1 MLEKEMKFHL
11 KINNWIGQ
19 HTAGTALLIYFIGY
33 MFLGGLITASVAPKY
48 TIYAQLIITIITFL
62 MIIRVSKDYFE
73 KSFVNDTLKGLDKS
87 ILLGVY
93 SFLLAVM
100 GLIFSYLNSLL
111 IQTTTANQ
119 ESIILSS
126 YANPLITG
134 FIIILL
140 LPFIE
145 ELLFKY
151 HLFSNTVFLK
161 KHWIIKTFVIAVIF
175 ATLHCLS
182 EIVNLNPS
190 IIFSF
195 VNYFIFYIITNVIYR
210 KYDNL
215 MFSIIIHCLYNAVSF
230 ILIFN

>member
-1 MLEKEMKFHL
+1 MKFHL

-19 HTAGTALLIYFIGY
+19 HTVGTALLIYFIGY
-33 MFLGGLITASVAPKY
+33 MFLGGLITASVSPKY
-48 TIYAQLIITIITFL
+48 TIYVQLMITIIIFL

-87 ILLGVY
+87 ILLGIY
-93 SFLLAVM
+93 TFLITVM
-100 GLIFSYLNSLL
+100 GLIFSYFNSLFF
-111 IQTTTANQ
+111 QTTTVNQ

-134 FIIILL
+134 FIVILL

-151 HLFSNTVFLK
+151 HLFTKTQILK
-161 KHWIIKTFVIAVIF
+161 KHWLTKTFVIAVIF
-175 ATLHCLS
+175 ATLHCLND
-182 EIVNLNPS
+182 IVNLNPS

-195 VNYFIFYIITNVIYR
+195 INYFIFYVITNFIYR
-210 KYDNL
+210 IYDNL
-215 MFSIIIHCLYNAVSF
+215 MFSVIIHCLYNAVSF

>member
-1 MLEKEMKFHL
+1 MKFHL

-19 HTAGTALLIYFIGY
+19 HTVGTALLIYFIGY
-33 MFLGGLITASVAPKY
+33 MFLGGLITASVSPKY
-48 TIYAQLIITIITFL
+48 TIYVQLMITIIIFL
-62 MIIRVSKDYFE
+62 MIISVSKDYFE

-87 ILLGVY
+87 ILLGIY
-93 SFLLAVM
+93 AFLITVM
-100 GLIFSYLNSLL
+100 GLIFSYFNSLFF
-111 IQTTTANQ
+111 QTTTVNQ

-134 FIIILL
+134 FIVILL

-151 HLFSNTVFLK
+151 HLFTKTKILQ
-161 KHWIIKTFVIAVIF
+161 KHWLIKTSVIAVIF
-175 ATLHCLS
+175 ATLHCLG
-182 EIVNLNPS
+182 EIVDLNPS

-195 VNYFIFYIITNVIYR
+195 ANYFIFYVITNVIYR

>member
-1 MLEKEMKFHL
+1 MKLYL
-11 KINNWIGQ
+11 KINSWINQ
-19 HTAGTALLIYFIGY
+19 HTVGTALLIYFIGY
-33 MFLGGLITASVAPKY
+33 TFLGGLITASVAPKY
-48 TIYAQLIITIITFL
+48 TIYVQLIITIIVFL

-73 KSFVNDTLKGLDKS
+73 KSFVNDALKGIDKS
-87 ILLGVY
+87 ILLGIY
-93 SFLLAVM
+93 TFLIVII
-100 GLIFSYLNSLL
+100 GLIFSYLNNLFV
-111 IQTTTANQ
+111 QTTTLNQ

-126 YANPLITG
+126 YTNPLITG
-134 FIIILL
+134 FIVILL

-151 HLFSNTVFLK
+151 HLFTKTKILQ
-161 KHWIIKTFVIAVIF
+161 KHWLTKTFVIAVIF

-195 VNYFIFYIITNVIYR
+195 VNYFIFYVITNFIYR

-215 MFSIIIHCLYNAVSF
+215 MFSIITHCLYNAVSF

>member
-1 MLEKEMKFHL
+1 MKLYL
-11 KINNWIGQ
+11 KINSWINQ
-19 HTAGTALLIYFIGY
+19 HTVASALLIYFIGY
-33 MFLGGLITASVAPKY
+33 LFLGGLIIATVAPEY
-48 TIYAQLIITIITFL
+48 TIYVQLVITIIIFL

-73 KSFVNDTLKGLDKS
+73 KNFVSDTFKGIDKS
-87 ILLGVY
+87 ILLGIY
-93 SFLLAVM
+93 TFLLVII
-100 GLIFSYLNSLL
+100 GLIFSYLNSLFV
-111 IQTTTANQ
+111 QTTTLNQ

-134 FIIILL
+134 FIVILL

-145 ELLFKY
+145 DLLFKY
-151 HLFSNTVFLK
+151 HLYTKTKTLK
-161 KHWIIKTFVIAVIF
+161 NHWLIKTSVIAILF

-182 EIVNLNPS
+182 EIVNLNPY
-190 IIFSF
+190 IFFSLA
-195 VNYFIFYIITNVIYR
+195 NYFIFYVITNFIYL